1 MATTSEEYI
10 KARKLANKEYQKAL
24 SEGRYPYLPAL
35 EYMLPKWNTFPEEP
49 VGTREIP
56 ISFIVGTVTTGRQD
70 CFARNFMPLLA
81 PDTEFGVKWISLMDY
96 QISEGIADAIKV
108 IEFMG
113 KFYVLEGNKR
123 VSVLKY
129 LEQPTI
135 LATVTRILPP
145 KTDEPDTELNIY
157 YEFLNF
163 FKCTSI
169 YDITFTEEGGYEKL
183 AEAVG
188 KPLDEPWDDDSI
200 MDLKSC
206 FLNFTK
212 AYMTSGG
219 KAFQI
224 TPGDAFLVYIGIYKY
239 ESLINTPA
247 EEIKKN
253 LGQIWRE
260 IRIRANGNQ
269 ITFSEEPQLEKID
282 AIPIISNL
290 MKKTYSESKPLKV
303 LFLYNN
309 YPEKSRWVNG
319 HEQGR
324 LELEQAF
331 PGIVKTQFCVCV
343 NSEEQFDD
351 AVDAAVGDGADLI
364 ITISPAQMEYALR
377 ASVKYPQ
384 IKFLNCSIYLSQAG
398 VRPYY
403 GRMHEAKLLL
413 GCIAAAL
420 SPDHRIGYVANYPI
434 SGAVANI
441 NAFAIGA
448 AMVDPQAKIHLTWSC
463 LKDKSWRD
471 FIKEENLNIVSGP
484 DLIRP
489 QNADNEYGL
498 YSHDENGEIV
508 NIAFPLWNWGLYYEL
523 IVQKILN
530 DAWDSEE
537 AGIDKD
543 TSVNYWWGM
552 ASGVIDIKKTESLP
566 YGVNKLVEGLKKSIT
581 ADDFSPFD
589 GELRSQ
595 TGIIKPEDSPRLTN
609 EEILDMDWLN
619 ENVIGSIPAMEDIV
633 ESAYRTIKTNGVT
646 SVIKGDTS
654 ST

>member
-1 MATTSEEYI
+1 MATTNEEYL
-10 KARKLANKEYQKAL
+10 KARKLATKEYQKVL

-35 EYMLPKWNTFPEEP
+35 EHMLPNWNTLPEEP
-49 VGTREIP
+49 VGTIEIP
-56 ISFIVGTVTTGRQD
+56 ISFIIGTVTTGRQD
-70 CFARNFMPLLA
+70 AFARNFMPLLA
-81 PDTEFGVKWISLMDY
+81 PDTEFGNKWISLYDY
-96 QISEGIADAIKV
+96 QTSQGINEAIKV

-123 VSVLKY
+123 VSVLKF

-135 LATVTRILPP
+135 LATVTRALPP
-145 KTDEPDTELNIY
+145 KTEEPENLIY
-157 YEFLNF
+157 YEFLKF

-169 YDITFTEEGGYEKL
+169 YDITFTQEGGYEKL
-183 AEAVG
+183 SEAVG
-188 KPLDEPWDDDSI
+188 KTLDEVWDEDTI
-200 MDLKSC
+200 LDLKSA

-212 AYMTSGG
+212 AYMTGGG

-224 TPGDAFLVYIGIYKY
+224 TPGDALLVYIGLYKY

-247 EEIKKN
+247 DEIKKN
-253 LGQIWRE
+253 LSQIWKE

-269 ITFSEEPQLEKID
+269 ITFSEEPQLEKKD

-290 MKKTYSESKPLKV
+290 IKKQYTEKNPLKV
-303 LFLYNN
+303 LFLYDRR
-309 YPEKSRWVNG
+309 PEKSRWVNG

-324 LELEQAF
+324 LELEKAF
-331 PGIVKTQFCVCV
+331 PDIVKTLMCICE
-343 NSEEQFDD
+343 NSEEEFDD
-351 AVDAAVGDGADLI
+351 AIDAAVADGADLI

-384 IKFLNCSIYLSQAG
+384 TKFLNCSIYLSQAG

-413 GCIAAAL
+413 GVIAAAL

-448 AMVDPQAKIHLTWSC
+448 SMVDPQAKIYLTWSC
-463 LKDKSWRD
+463 LKDRSWRD
-471 FIKEENLNIVSGP
+471 FIRENNLRIVSGP

-489 QNADNEYGL
+489 VNADNEYGL
-498 YSHDENGEIV
+498 YSLDDDGEIT
-508 NIAFPLWNWGLYYEL
+508 NIAFPLWNWGHYYEL

-543 TSVNYWWGM
+543 TAVNYWWGM
-552 ASGVIDIKKTESLP
+552 ASGVIDIKKCEAIP
-566 YGVNKLVEGLKKSIT
+566 YGINKMVNALKYSIT
-581 ADDFSPFD
+581 ADLFSPFD

-595 TGIIKPEDSPRLTN
+595 TGIIKPEESPRLTN
-609 EEILDMDWLN
+609 EEILGMDWLN
-619 ENVIGSIPAMEDIV
+619 ENVIGSIPSMDEIV
-633 ESAYRTIKTNGVT
+633 ESAHNTIKSNGVM
-646 SVIKGDTS
+646 SVIKGETS
-654 ST
+654 AT